1 MYVSDSS
8 IFPQAGL
15 RVRITSMS
23 GQDFLTELKADMK
36 IDELKIISLN
46 HFSSPADS
54 MKKSL
59 YHRILLVRTGK
70 VLSEEKTVFE
80 EGIQNNDELLLLKK
94 RLPAMNFDTKDR
106 TSNVSVYIFF
116 KKNIFSL
123 ENILIPIFMFM
134 FCMQQK
140 DDSKKIPTED
150 IINKLTSTLPKSQ
163 IVKTPEQSSVTVDF
177 QTELRK
183 ILISLI
189 EASQKILSLNPE
201 ASKIFTQ
208 AEEMLKEP
216 VQEQEIDAT
225 ALKQLCDMGFPENR
239 AKKALLLNDMSVMS
253 SMEWLIQHESD
264 VDVDEP
270 LPGSS
275 INKEEG
281 AVGGKEEKT
290 SVTKNGHQTTNI
302 LQSLREY
309 RKREFKPN
317 HKILQNLVEMGFD
330 EKDAFDALRISRNNQ
345 NDACEWLLGDR
356 KTQPQDLDEGLDT
369 DGAVYK
375 AIMANPQVQL
385 GLNNPRCLLAFL
397 QMLDSPLAAQQ
408 WLSDPDT
415 GPLLVQVSRIYHA
428 EKHAEL

>member
-23 GQDFLTELKADMK
+23 GQDFVTELKTDMK

-46 HFSSPADS
+46 YFSSPAES

-59 YHRILLVRTGK
+59 YHRIVSVRTGK

-94 RLPAMNFDTKDR
+94 RMPAMNFDTKDR
-106 TSNVSVYIFF
+106 TSN
-116 KKNIFSL
+116 
-123 ENILIPIFMFM
+123 
-134 FCMQQK
+134 K
-140 DDSKKIPTED
+140 DDSKKVPTED
-150 IINKLTSTLPKSQ
+150 IITKLTSTLPKAQ
-163 IVKTPEQSSVTVDF
+163 TAKTVEQSSITVDF

-189 EASQKILSLNPE
+189 EASQKILGLNPE
-201 ASKIFTQ
+201 ASKIFNQ

-216 VQEQEIDAT
+216 VPEQEIDTT

-239 AKKALLLNDMSVMS
+239 ARKALLLNDMSVMS
-253 SMEWLIQHESD
+253 SMEWLIQHEAD
-264 VDVDEP
+264 TDIDEP
-270 LPGSS
+270 LPGTS
-275 INKEEG
+275 ITKEEG

-290 SVTKNGHQTTNI
+290 SMNTTNGHQTTKLNI

-309 RKREFKPN
+309 RRREFKPN
-317 HKILQNLVEMGFD
+317 HKMLQNLVEMGFE
-330 EKDAFDALRISRNNQ
+330 EKDVLDALRISRNNQ
-345 NDACEWLLGDR
+345 NDACDWLLGDR
-356 KTQPQDLDEGLDT
+356 KTQPQDLDDGLDT
-369 DGAVYK
+369 NGAVYK

-428 EKHAEL
+428 EKHAEM

>member
-8 IFPQAGL
+8 IFPQTGL
-15 RVRITSMS
+15 RVRITSMN
-23 GQDFLTELKADMK
+23 GQDLITDLKNEMK
-36 IDELKIISLN
+36 IDELKIISLS
-46 HFSSPADS
+46 HFSSPAES

-70 VLSEEKTVFE
+70 VLSEEKTVLD

-94 RLPAMNFDTKDR
+94 RMPAMNFDTKDR
-106 TSNVSVYIFF
+106 TSN
-116 KKNIFSL
+116 
-123 ENILIPIFMFM
+123 
-134 FCMQQK
+134 K
-140 DDSKKIPTED
+140 DESKKVPTED
-150 IINKLTSTLPKSQ
+150 IINKLTSTLPKPQ
-163 IVKTPEQSSVTVDF
+163 PAKTQEQPTVTVDF

-189 EASQKILSLNPE
+189 EASQKILELNPE
-201 ASKIFTQ
+201 ASKIFKQ

-216 VQEQEIDAT
+216 TQTEQEIDAA
-225 ALKQLCDMGFPENR
+225 ALKQLCDMGFPQNR

-253 SMEWLIQHESD
+253 SMEWLIQHEADSD
-264 VDVDEP
+264 LDEP
-270 LPGSS
+270 LPGTSTA
-275 INKEEG
+275 KEEG
-281 AVGGKEEKT
+281 AVGGREENSFT
-290 SVTKNGHQTTNI
+290 TNGHQTTNI

-309 RKREFKPN
+309 RRREFKPN
-317 HKILQNLVEMGFD
+317 HRVLQNLIEMGFD
-330 EKDAFDALRISRNNQ
+330 EKDALEALRISRNNQ

-356 KTQPQDLDEGLDT
+356 KTNTQDLDEGLDT
-369 DGAVYK
+369 SGAVYK

-428 EKHAEL
+428 EKHAEM

>member
-1 MYVSDSS
+1 MYQTPASFLKQDSD
-8 IFPQAGL
+8 
-15 RVRITSMS
+15 
-23 GQDFLTELKADMK
+23 
-36 IDELKIISLN
+36 
-46 HFSSPADS
+46 PAES

-59 YHRILLVRTGK
+59 YHRIVSVRTGK

-94 RLPAMNFDTKDR
+94 RMPAMNFDTKDR
-106 TSNVSVYIFF
+106 TSN
-116 KKNIFSL
+116 
-123 ENILIPIFMFM
+123 
-134 FCMQQK
+134 K
-140 DDSKKIPTED
+140 DDSKKVPTED
-150 IINKLTSTLPKSQ
+150 IITKLTSTLPKAQ
-163 IVKTPEQSSVTVDF
+163 TAKTVEQSSITVDF

-189 EASQKILSLNPE
+189 EASQKILGLNPE
-201 ASKIFTQ
+201 ASKIFNQ

-216 VQEQEIDAT
+216 VPEQEIDTT

-239 AKKALLLNDMSVMS
+239 ARKALLLNDMSVMS
-253 SMEWLIQHESD
+253 SMEWLIQHEAD
-264 VDVDEP
+264 TDIDEP
-270 LPGSS
+270 LPGTS
-275 INKEEG
+275 ITKEEG

-290 SVTKNGHQTTNI
+290 SMNTTNGHQTTKLNI

-309 RKREFKPN
+309 RRREFKPN
-317 HKILQNLVEMGFD
+317 HKMLQNLVEMGFE
-330 EKDAFDALRISRNNQ
+330 EKDVLDALRISRNNQ
-345 NDACEWLLGDR
+345 NDACDWLLGDR
-356 KTQPQDLDEGLDT
+356 KTQPQDLDDGLDT
-369 DGAVYK
+369 NGAVYK

-428 EKHAEL
+428 EKHAEM

>member
-106 TSNVSVYIFF
+106 TSN
-116 KKNIFSL
+116 
-123 ENILIPIFMFM
+123 
-134 FCMQQK
+134 QK

>member
-80 EGIQNNDELLLLKK
+80 EGLQNNDELLLLKK

-106 TSNVSVYIFF
+106 TSNV
-116 KKNIFSL
+116 
-123 ENILIPIFMFM
+123 
-134 FCMQQK
+134 K

-150 IINKLTSTLPKSQ
+150 IINKLTSTLPKAQ
-163 IVKTPEQSSVTVDF
+163 TVKLPEQASVTVDF

-216 VQEQEIDAT
+216 VPEQEIDAT

-330 EKDAFDALRISRNNQ
+330 EKDALDALRISRNNQ

-356 KTQPQDLDEGLDT
+356 KSQPQDLDEGLDT
-369 DGAVYK
+369 NGAVYK